1 MTEKI
6 INIQLISILQT
17 LRRKEREHESEMQK
31 LASEKITLQEKI
43 QALKGEL
50 QNMNIEVDL
59 NAWMTAHASD
69 NESHSTSTA
78 TGWLIYTLIKS

>member
-1 MTEKI
+1 
-6 INIQLISILQT
+6 
-17 LRRKEREHESEMQK
+17 MQK

-78 TGWLIYTLIKS
+78 TGWLICIYIN

>member
-1 MTEKI
+1 MSRAV
-6 INIQLISILQT
+6 QLQT

-31 LASEKITLQEKI
+31 LASEKIGLQGKI

-50 QNMNIEVDL
+50 QKMNIEVDL
-59 NAWMTAHASD
+59 NAWMHAHAAD

-78 TGWLIYTLIKS
+78 TGWLSL